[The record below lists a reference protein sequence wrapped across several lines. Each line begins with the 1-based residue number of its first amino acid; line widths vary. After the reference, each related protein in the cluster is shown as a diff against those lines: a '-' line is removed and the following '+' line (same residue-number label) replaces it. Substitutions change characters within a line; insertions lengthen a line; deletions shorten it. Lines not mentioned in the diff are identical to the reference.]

1 MFSVSSNLWQ
11 DKVEPCAKK
20 DKGRYHWRSI
30 LEFWC
35 ASASVEFYSK
45 RIGPLIVFEH
55 FKVNSHWMGTCG
67 QRQATHSEHL
77 LGLLWGGKKKKAMKC
92 CKLGKRMKTDEN
104 LNLVQQLHFIHA
116 ASCCYFGTWYLN
128 NQSDLNRTRR
138 QAKRVEK
145 QEWEGQREH
154 VERGSVSSAR
164 RGALGSE
171 TGPAPPLLHIKCW
184 GGGKASSCTWVFTD
198 RGGCALHSLKQR
210 A

>member
-1 MFSVSSNLWQ
+1 MLQHLLNFTVNASVLSLYLNISKWTLTEW
-11 DKVEPCAKK
+11 EPAVK
-20 DKGRYHWRSI
+20 DKQPTLNIYWVY
-30 LEFWC
+30 F
-35 ASASVEFYSK
+35 
-45 RIGPLIVFEH
+45 
-55 FKVNSHWMGTCG
+55 
-67 QRQATHSEHL
+67 
-77 LGLLWGGKKKKAMKC
+77 GGKKKKAMKC

-116 ASCCYFGTWYLN
+116 PSCCYFGTWYLN